1 MTAVLK
7 PCLLGNLFV
16 EIIHYILVWIIL
28 SNCDVGD
35 RVEDR

>member
-1 MTAVLK
+1 
-7 PCLLGNLFV
+7 V